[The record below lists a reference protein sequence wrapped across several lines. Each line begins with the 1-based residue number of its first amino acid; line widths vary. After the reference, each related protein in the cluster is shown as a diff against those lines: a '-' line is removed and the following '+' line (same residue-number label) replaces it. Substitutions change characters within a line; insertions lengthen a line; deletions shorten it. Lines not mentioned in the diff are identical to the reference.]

1 MGNIDYER
9 EFDWDDEIEN
19 DEPEFTLLPAGDYDF
34 TVTGFDRER
43 HPGSQKLPPCNKAV
57 IHIRIDAAE
66 GSTTINHNLFLHS
79 KCEGLLC
86 AFFASIGQRR
96 HGEKLR
102 MNWGQVAGAKGRC
115 KVGVR
120 EWVSDRDGET
130 RQSNEIKKFYDKEE
144 KPQGALPPTPGFK
157 AGEF

>member
-9 EFDWDDEIEN
+9 ELDWEDEIEN
-19 DEPEFTLLPAGDYDF
+19 DGPDFTLLPAGDYDF

-43 HPGSQKLPPCNKAV
+43 HPGSAKLPPCNKAV
-57 IHIRIDAAE
+57 VHIQIDAPQGRAV
-66 GSTTINHNLFLHS
+66 INHNLFLHS

-86 AFFASIGQRR
+86 AFFSSIGLRK

-102 MNWGQVAGAKGRC
+102 MNWSQVAGATGRC
-115 KVGVR
+115 KVDVR
-120 EWVSDRDGET
+120 EWTSREGKAM
-130 RQSNEIKKFYDKEE
+130 QSNEIKKFYDKEE
-144 KPQGALPPTPGFK
+144 AHAAPPPTPGFK